1 MNRTGKSQ
9 ASLFL
14 IELIL
19 AVLFFSLGSSICIR
33 VFAQASLIS
42 REAADLSFA
51 SSQVSSAA
59 AVFRSS
65 DDPAADAARFFSGA
79 ETEPDGFSVFYD
91 ESRTLCTEEQAVY
104 TMTVTLSETDGMIH
118 AHISMSGSDGEII
131 YKLDLNYPA
140 AVSKE
145 AVP

>member
-1 MNRTGKSQ
+1 M
-9 ASLFL
+9 
-14 IELIL
+14 I
-19 AVLFFSLGSSICIR
+19 
-33 VFAQASLIS
+33 IS
-42 REAADLSFA
+42 T
-51 SSQVSSAA
+51 
-59 AVFRSS
+59 
-65 DDPAADAARFFSGA
+65 AARFFSGA

-131 YKLDLNYPA
+131 YKLNLNYPA